1 MEGTE
6 NQKVFYLQN
15 PSQPTE
21 EDISKIKEAYGIDQ
35 DTTLEQTR
43 DLLNKI
49 EAGEIKTPL
58 ANLPEGQ
65 AAFGELYER
74 AADVAERA
82 ELIKD
87 PLQYYGNTFLLM
99 DGIISEPHFQCQEVF
114 WVSSKKQAAK
124 IAATR
129 NPFAVLSPPELLVAE
144 AAGSDIGTKIYRLGN
159 NIIRGLLDLL
169 EEDLS
174 SQMSQAL
181 YDTSLNIMFT
191 GGAMTMAP
199 IFNASKAFRKKYFW
213 YKSDKRKFRKNCT
226 DI

>member
-6 NQKVFYLQN
+6 NQKSFYLQN

-87 PLQYYGNTFLLM
+87 PLSFLPM
-99 DGIISEPHFQCQEVF
+99 DGIISEPSFSMSGGFLGSVA
-114 WVSSKKQAAK
+114 SS
-124 IAATR
+124 
-129 NPFAVLSPPELLVAE
+129 
-144 AAGSDIGTKIYRLGN
+144 
-159 NIIRGLLDLL
+159 
-169 EEDLS
+169 
-174 SQMSQAL
+174 
-181 YDTSLNIMFT
+181 
-191 GGAMTMAP
+191 
-199 IFNASKAFRKKYFW
+199 
-213 YKSDKRKFRKNCT
+213 
-226 DI
+226 

>member
-6 NQKVFYLQN
+6 NQKVLFAKPKSNLRN
-15 PSQPTE
+15 KIFT
-21 EDISKIKEAYGIDQ
+21 KIKEAYGIDQ

-49 EAGEIKTPL
+49 EAGEIKSPL

-87 PLQYYGNTFLLM
+87 PLQYYGNTFLPM
-99 DGIISEPHFQCQEVF
+99 DGIISEPSFSMSGGF
-114 WVSSKKQAAK
+114 LGIGAAQAAK

-129 NPFAVLSPPELLVAE
+129 NPFAILSPGELLVAE
-144 AAGSDIGTKIYRLGN
+144 AAGSDIGSKVYRLGN
-159 NIIRGLLDLL
+159 NIIRSLLDLP
-169 EEDLS
+169 EEDLAT
-174 SQMSQAL
+174 QMSQAL
-181 YDTSLNIMFT
+181 YDTSMNIMFT

-199 IFNASKAFRKKYFW
+199 IFNASKAFIGKKYFLEL
-213 YKSDKRKFRKNCT
+213 DLRKK
-226 DI
+226 I